1 MFSVWKLLTQS
12 TNFCPIT
19 SSVARN
25 GQLITQSSHIIPL
38 TLLGS
43 GSTPVSLSV
52 SRRSGSEGK
61 SVYWILTIKQDRAK
75 GPCRTECHF
84 RNIYIFLLAYLY
96 LLPYSVQIIL
106 VWNLLIILH
115 YDMIVLT
122 RSMLIVSYHL
132 ICCNL
137 IFIIVAPHANH
148 FNIRQ
153 GGQI

>member
-1 MFSVWKLLTQS
+1 M
-12 TNFCPIT
+12 
-19 SSVARN
+19 
-25 GQLITQSSHIIPL
+25 
-38 TLLGS
+38 
-43 GSTPVSLSV
+43 SLSV

-61 SVYWILTIKQDRAK
+61 SVYWILTIKQGRAK

-122 RSMLIVSYHL
+122 RCMLIVSYHL

-137 IFIIVAPHANH
+137 IFIIVAPSCKSFQYQTRRPNLSVVTLPTHSNLIQQNP
-148 FNIRQ
+148 FLTVKTQQIRQ
-153 GGQI
+153 EKCLELF